1 MKKHEVLPFTLALVF
16 AICSWSMFANTL
28 RNSVWA
34 QTPAAPEKYRQ
45 TEIQHLRLV
54 NKNQAAQLAQVAY
67 QNAQANLTT
76 AYNDLI
82 AESAK
87 VKEENHWGK
96 EVKFDLVDVTFCD
109 KLGPDGKC
117 LPEPAT
123 EKK

>member
-1 MKKHEVLPFTLALVF
+1 MRLTIITLLF
-16 AICSWSMFANTL
+16 AVAA
-28 RNSVWA
+28 VAAA
-34 QTPAAPEKYRQ
+34 QQAAAPEKYRQ

-87 VKEENHWGK
+87 VKKENNWADS
-96 EVKFDLVDVTFCD
+96 VKFDVEDVTFCD

-117 LPEPAT
+117 LPEPAP